1 MARLYPL
8 FLALTVAKH
17 VLPISTLARLSWRRS
32 RTTSR
37 DRVAEQRLVSAV
49 LRLGGWAGHPERDCL
64 QRSLLLYRELS
75 YVGADPR
82 LIVGFRRGDRR
93 LEGHAWVETDD
104 TPIAETSARDHGF
117 ETLWSFGRDGAIH
130 VPDRITG

>member
-17 VLPISTLARLSWRRS
+17 VLPIPTLARWSWRPS

-37 DRVAEQRLVSAV
+37 DRVAEQRIVSAV
-49 LRLGGWAGHPERDCL
+49 LRLGSWAGDPERDCL

-75 YVGADPR
+75 HVGAEPR
-82 LIVGFRRGDRR
+82 LIVGFRRGDGR

-104 TPIAETSARDHGF
+104 TPVAETPARDRGF

-130 VPDRITG
+130 VPDRVAG